1 MKKLLIILLT
11 CLMLISITSPSFA
24 GDLGPG
30 WDYKELPGAACQ
42 PLLGTQTGDF
52 ERYPHYILNVGD
64 SARTVICPI
73 VRDSVFPTDLDI
85 GIAVS
90 KTNEK
95 KQGGVKCE
103 FYSMNQ
109 FGDTVGTSFQPSEVV
124 PEVPPPAFSDRE
136 IQYFSVKSPQTKQDG
151 SYAIQ
156 CTLEPSGQVFSYIS
170 GEYAAHTDYGQ

>member
-11 CLMLISITSPSFA
+11 CFALISTTSPSFA
-24 GDLGPG
+24 GDLGRG

-42 PLLGTQTGDF
+42 PMFGAQAGDF
-52 ERYPHYILNVGD
+52 ERFPHYIHNVGK
-64 SARTVICPI
+64 SVRTAICPI
-73 VRDSVFPTDLDI
+73 IRDSVFPTDLDI

-109 FGDTVGTSFQPSEVV
+109 FGDTVGTSFQPSEIV
-124 PEVPPPAFSDRE
+124 PEVPPPALSDRE
-136 IQYFSVKSPQTKQDG
+136 IQYFSVKASQTKQDG

-156 CTLEPSGQVFSYIS
+156 CILEPSGKVFSYIS
-170 GEYAAHTDYGQ
+170 GELAAHTDYGQ